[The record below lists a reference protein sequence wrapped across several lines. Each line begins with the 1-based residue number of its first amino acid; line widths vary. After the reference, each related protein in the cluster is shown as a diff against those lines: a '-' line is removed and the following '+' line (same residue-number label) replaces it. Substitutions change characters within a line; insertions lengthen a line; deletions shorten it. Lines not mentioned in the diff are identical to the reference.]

1 MEYRELN
8 VETRELRG
16 STAMQRMRRSGFT
29 PGVIYADGTEA
40 QHISVNTHEFAV
52 LGRRSG
58 HTQLF
63 KFKSSDPALEG
74 KIALVKEIQIEPL
87 KGTLLHVDFLGI
99 SEGHRITVEVPLKV
113 VGDVAAVKE
122 GRAVL
127 NQGAFELE
135 VECLPTDIPDQII
148 VEVGHLREGQSIHAG
163 DLKLPEG
170 VILCSNPVMTVVSV
184 VLAKKEEAPA
194 PAAAEAVPVEG
205 AAEAEGKEKEEDEE
219 EDKSK

>member
-1 MEYRELN
+1 VEYRELN
-8 VETRELRG
+8 VEARQLQG
-16 STAMQRMRRSGFT
+16 STAMQRMRKSGLT
-29 PGVIYADGTEA
+29 PAVIYADGSEA
-40 QHISVNTHEFAV
+40 QQIAVNTHEFTV

-63 KFKSSDPALEG
+63 KLKSADSALDG

-122 GRAVL
+122 GRAVI
-127 NQGAFELE
+127 NQSAYEIE

-148 VEVGHLREGQSIHAG
+148 VEVGHLREGQSIHAAEV
-163 DLKLPEG
+163 KLPEG
-170 VILCSNPVMTVVSV
+170 VVLCSNPVMTVVSV
-184 VLAKKEEAPA
+184 VLAKKEETPA
-194 PAAAEAVPVEG
+194 PAAVEAVPVEG
-205 AAEAEGKEKEEDEE
+205 AEEAAGKEEE
-219 EDKSK
+219 EEAKPSKA